1 MKPPFITLAQQ
12 ARQYRKELATARR
25 KRDNA
30 SIADCLSNLA
40 YVERKRGRIS
50 DARTLVREVLA
61 IARRTG
67 NRGEEAAALCQRGLI
82 EHQQNKWYAAIKSH
96 EQALDIDLELGFLP
110 GVAVHLNHIAIALKD
125 IDLFDDA
132 ADKYKSALRVMKRL
146 RDSAG
151 IADVLGNMASLEL
164 QRGRPKAALRYQ
176 RTALALHR
184 KHGDPIDV
192 AIDLSVLSGIHL
204 ELGRPRLAERLLQ
217 EALLTHRRLGN
228 LVGVARCLRSL
239 ADSAEDRRELKLSKR
254 LALRAAALFKKV
266 GASYDAEEARLFATT
281 LPPPPP

>member
-1 MKPPFITLAQQ
+1 MALRVVSLAEE
-12 ARQYRKELATARR
+12 ARRRRRKVVAARR
-25 KRDNA
+25 KRDSA
-30 SIADCLSNLA
+30 ELADALSSLA
-40 YVERKRGRIS
+40 DVERRRGNTTY
-50 DARTLVREVLA
+50 ARKLVRESLA

-67 NRGEEAAALCQRGLI
+67 NREEEAAALCQRGLI

-146 RDSAG
+146 RDSSG
-151 IADVLGNMASLEL
+151 IADVLGNIASLEL

-176 RTALALHR
+176 QTALALHR

-204 ELGRPRLAERLLQ
+204 KLGRPQLAERLLQ

-228 LVGVARCLRSL
+228 LMGVARCLRSL

-254 LALRAAALFKKV
+254 LALRAAALFKKA

>member
-1 MKPPFITLAQQ
+1 MARRVVSLAEE
-12 ARQYRKELATARR
+12 ARRCRRKVVAARR
-25 KRDNA
+25 KRDSA
-30 SIADCLSNLA
+30 ELADALSSLA
-40 YVERKRGRIS
+40 DVERRRGNTTY
-50 DARTLVREVLA
+50 ARKLVRESLA

-67 NRGEEAAALCQRGLI
+67 DRGEEAAALCQRGLI
-82 EHQQNKWYAAIKSH
+82 EHQQNKWCAAIKSH

-110 GVAVHLNHIAIALKD
+110 GVAVHLNHIAGALQD

-146 RDSAG
+146 RDSTG

-239 ADSAEDRRELKLSKR
+239 AGSAEDRRELKLSKR